1 MNRPP
6 HFIVFSP
13 PPPYTLPTLHR
24 QHIEP
29 TSNAHRAYID
39 STSTQHRPDID
50 ATLSFY
56 FNTVPW
62 IVKLYT
68 STRLPLPHFYFCF
81 PPLPPPPPSLC
92 CFLPTTT
99 HHHQKDNHI
108 SFVFP
113 PLTPPPP
120 TNFHCFLTTT
130 TATATVVFLPDRLF
144 RWPVS
149 SFLHLLPD
157 FGYFGRSLAFLA
169 WF

>member
-1 MNRPP
+1 MNRTP
-6 HFIVFSP
+6 HFIVFPP

-24 QHIEP
+24 QHIEL

-62 IVKLYT
+62 IVKLYIYLHHCHIFIF
-68 STRLPLPHFYFCF
+68 SLHCYHHRQVCVIFS
-81 PPLPPPPPSLC
+81 PP
-92 CFLPTTT
+92 
-99 HHHQKDNHI
+99 
-108 SFVFP
+108 
-113 PLTPPPP
+113 TPPPERQP
-120 TNFHCFLTTT
+120 HFFCFSSTNSTTT
-130 TATATVVFLPDRLF
+130 TATAMLISIVFLPDRLF